1 MEFAEFLE
9 NLKGQKKTYK
19 KPEREGVITKRTETA
34 RKNQILAVQ
43 ANKRKN
49 QKQAEEIQ
57 PEIQPEEIQPEENE
71 TINKMNYIIEYIN
84 QKQEKR
90 ARKTQIEELAT
101 QVKKRLNAETAPQV
115 EEEKLY
121 SRHKYDAYIK
131 ELYK

>member
-57 PEIQPEEIQPEENE
+57 PEIQPEEPQENE

-90 ARKTQIEELAT
+90 ARKSQIEELAT
-101 QVKKRLNAETAPQV
+101 QVKKRLNAEAITKPQ